1 MDDKFPALR
10 LLLETE
16 RLYPDER
23 LEIVSLQGRVAR
35 LEHICA
41 ELCKDAEALVE
52 ALDRGG
58 PEEVA
63 AARNT
68 LCERVS

>member
-23 LEIVSLQGRVAR
+23 IELLGLIGRVTR
-35 LEHICA
+35 LEQVNA
-41 ELCKDAEALVE
+41 DAEALV
-52 ALDRGG
+52 D
-58 PEEVA
+58 A
-63 AARNT
+63 A
-68 LCERVS
+68 VS